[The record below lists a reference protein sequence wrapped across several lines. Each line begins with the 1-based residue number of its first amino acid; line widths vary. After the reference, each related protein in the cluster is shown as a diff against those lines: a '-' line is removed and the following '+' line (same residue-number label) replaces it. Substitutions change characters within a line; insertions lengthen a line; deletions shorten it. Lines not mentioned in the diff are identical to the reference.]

1 MEIKEMKDQK
11 LTLKNTR
18 EQNLKV
24 TERALWG
31 SKEYKSM
38 RESIKKKTGLDIA
51 NADQFPVHEGRF
63 DWKKA
68 QDKLREADSASAF
81 TQVLVAGVSN
91 VANAA
96 YQSVETT
103 YEDWVQVSQTD
114 LFETPLAPLQGITFP
129 REVGPNE
136 AYPELRAA
144 GLNLKL
150 RMRKFG
156 SLYPLEMEL
165 EQFDQTG
172 QFPMVGSK
180 MLGEYMKLVHEVYV
194 MGKLAS
200 VANMKYSNLTIPTSE
215 TQPSDETVYPWSNSL
230 VGGGRSR
237 LSTYKLLTQ
246 AAIQEAD
253 INLMN
258 QLNILGLK
266 MQAKGSRIVVGPK
279 WKFDAS
285 VLLNSAF
292 YPTAQTS
299 GTGTFQSINPIQGL
313 YNLSVSRFMF
323 DNSGSANAN
332 SFAWYLIDDTKP
344 WFVMMLKEAIMIQ
357 QEAQNAGQSFERDI
371 IRFKGRTQ
379 FNCDI
384 VDPRFA
390 MQGNDGSVTS

>member
-1 MEIKEMKDQK
+1 METKEMKDVK
-11 LTLKNTR
+11 LTIKNTR

-24 TERALWG
+24 TERALW
-31 SKEYKSM
+31 KNNHYKAM
-38 RESIKKKTGLDIA
+38 RESIKKKTGLDIMD
-51 NADQFPVHEGRF
+51 ADQFPVHEGRF

-68 QDKLREADSASAF
+68 HTKLQEADSASAF

-91 VANAA
+91 IANAA

-103 YEDWVQVSQTD
+103 YEDWVQTEQTN
-114 LFETPLAPLQGITFP
+114 LFETPLAPLHGITFP

-172 QFPMVGSK
+172 QFPQVGARL
-180 MLGEYMKLVHEVYV
+180 LGEYMKLVHEVYV

-200 VANMKYSNLTIPTSE
+200 VSGMQYSNLTIPTSE
-215 TQPSDETVYPWSNSL
+215 TKPSDESVYPWSNTL

-237 LSTYKLLTQ
+237 LATYKVLSQ

-266 MQAKGSRIVVGPK
+266 MQAKGSRIVVGPR
-279 WKFDAS
+279 WKFDAA

-292 YPTAQTS
+292 YPTAQTT

-323 DNSGSANAN
+323 DQNGTASNNSA
-332 SFAWYLIDDTKP
+332 AWYLIDDTKP
-344 WFVMMLKEAIMIQ
+344 WFVMMLKEALMVQ
-357 QEAQNAGQSFERDI
+357 QEAENAGQSFERDVV
-371 IRFKGRTQ
+371 RFKGRTQ